1 MHVTGLSGRPYFSG
15 HLDHMSDAQLALVR
29 EAADLWKAIRADV
42 VESVPF
48 WPTGLPSWSDDVVS
62 LGLLCPDDTAYIAV
76 WNRSAEP
83 RRITLRLPQ
92 AQSAAVSQAYPA
104 GLAQWETTPA
114 GEPNTVVVEAPAG
127 PAARFLRID
136 PK

>member
-1 MHVTGLSGRPYFSG
+1 M
-15 HLDHMSDAQLALVR
+15 
-29 EAADLWKAIRADV
+29 
-42 VESVPF
+42 
-48 WPTGLPSWSDDVVS
+48 S